1 MRNEEINKK
10 KKRKEK
16 RGPRELG
23 AHGGMTIVKI
33 DLRDMPM
40 LRFFPVCFPAG
51 IE

>member
-1 MRNEEINKK
+1 MRNEEINRK

-33 DLRDMPM
+33 ELWCKPM
-40 LRFFPVCFPAG
+40 FYIFSCVFSCG
-51 IE
+51 N